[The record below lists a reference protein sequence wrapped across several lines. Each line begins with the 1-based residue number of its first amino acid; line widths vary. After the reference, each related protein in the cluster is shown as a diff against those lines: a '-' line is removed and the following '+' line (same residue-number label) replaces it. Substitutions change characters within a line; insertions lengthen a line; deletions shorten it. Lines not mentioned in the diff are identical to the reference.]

1 MKKHFLAI
9 AAACVL
15 GTGCSSIDR
24 DSPSTLIPARTLNLS
39 PSLTIPAES
48 IVAAGIIW
56 LIVDPL
62 APNWKVEVQSLGDG
76 RFALNLTMK
85 RFITGGE
92 GEAAQVVRRTAEKMR
107 KQGKAAE
114 WALIEMSEGIESKV
128 PIAQRVAQAV
138 IELRYA
144 PM

>member
-1 MKKHFLAI
+1 MTKHCLAI
-9 AAACVL
+9 AVACVL

-24 DSPSTLIPARTLNLS
+24 DYPSTLIPARTLNLS

-62 APNWKVEVQSLGDG
+62 APNWKVEVHSLGDG